1 VEVEERRAG
10 PRRRWHGGVYSPPPF
25 FTSLTPSCCFSA
37 RRPGLFERLGA
48 ATPLKPT
55 LRRATTG
62 VCLPIPLPSHPAAAR
77 NRTPKPHVWYLQ
89 FGSDHDF
96 YLLISIFFFCNSHWT
111 ISYQYWVRPPAQ
123 KRLGYNDWW
132 ISCGGDG

>member
-96 YLLISIFFFCNSHWT
+96 YLLISIFFFLQQLLDYILS
-111 ISYQYWVRPPAQ
+111 ILGPPPCSEEVGLQ
-123 KRLGYNDWW
+123 
-132 ISCGGDG
+132 